1 MSDHL
6 ATMNEQITSQ
16 NDKIDK
22 LQQQLHINSK
32 VSNHLYCLF
41 ILFLIYRME
50 KKERNKLDGFCFI
63 FMVTKRKIMIIVSF
77 ID

>member
-32 VSNHLYCLF
+32 VINDFCSYLF
-41 ILFLIYRME
+41 ILFLI
-50 KKERNKLDGFCFI
+50 
-63 FMVTKRKIMIIVSF
+63 
-77 ID
+77 

>member
-32 VSNHLYCLF
+32 VINDFCCLF

-50 KKERNKLDGFCFI
+50 KKGRNKW
-63 FMVTKRKIMIIVSF
+63 MVFVLFLWQQNTKL
-77 ID
+77 